1 MVFPMAFIRMAELR
15 DAAAIAHVHV
25 QSWLTTYK
33 GIVPQEYLASLNE
46 AERTSSWEDWL
57 ARDII
62 VAVAEVDGE
71 IVGFAG
77 GGPIREPLEP
87 YDAELYTLYL
97 LENEQGRGLGKSL
110 LCVVAQALLAAG
122 YESMLVWVLKQNPA
136 VGFYQKAGGQHLRD
150 KQIEIGGVSLCEA
163 ALGWPDLKVLSRLTA
178 DQS

>member
-1 MVFPMAFIRMAELR
+1 MAFIRMAELR

-62 VAVAEVDGE
+62 VAVAEIDGE

-97 LENEQGRGLGKSL
+97 LEDEQGRGLGKGL
-110 LCVVAQALLAAG
+110 LCVVAHALPGGRLQEHARLGAQT
-122 YESMLVWVLKQNPA
+122 ESRSSFLPK
-136 VGFYQKAGGQHLRD
+136 
-150 KQIEIGGVSLCEA
+150 
-163 ALGWPDLKVLSRLTA
+163 GWRSTFTRQTNRNWWCFPI
-178 DQS
+178 